1 MTFAHLT
8 DGEVALQLAKSLR
21 AWRVSP
27 TGAGMTQAE
36 LEERSGVSATSL
48 KRFEKTGAITLGSLI
63 AVMRALGLLDRLEDL
78 VPPANAPGPMAKLE
92 AARAAAARARTRA
105 PRR

>member
-1 MTFAHLT
+1 MTLAHLT
-8 DGEVALQLAKSLR
+8 DSEIALQLAKSLR

-36 LEERSGVSATSL
+36 LKEKSGVSATSL

-63 AVMRALGLLDRLEDL
+63 AVMRALGLVDRFEDL
-78 VPPANAPGPMAKLE
+78 VPPVSFLGPMAKLE
-92 AARAAAARARTRA
+92 AERAAAAKVRKRA